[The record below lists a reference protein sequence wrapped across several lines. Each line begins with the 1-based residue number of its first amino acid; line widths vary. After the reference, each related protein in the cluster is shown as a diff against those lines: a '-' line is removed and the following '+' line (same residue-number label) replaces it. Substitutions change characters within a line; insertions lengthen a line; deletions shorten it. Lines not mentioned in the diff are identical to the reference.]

1 MQLDIEKRMKI
12 LTEGAKYDV
21 SCSSSGSNRSNV
33 KGSLGDTQ
41 IGGICHSFT
50 SDGRCIS
57 ILKILLSNKCVYDCL
72 YCANRR
78 SVDIPRANLTPDEIC
93 GIIINFYRRN
103 YIEGLFLSSA
113 VETSPNYT
121 MQQLTDTVI
130 LLRTKYNFNGYIH
143 LKAIPGADTAL
154 IENAAKYVDRMSLNI
169 ELPSSTSLKLLA
181 PQKTKESIVIPMKSL
196 ASAIITQSNEH
207 VPTSHRIIPAGQTT
221 QMIIGA
227 SSDTD
232 GTILRLTQNLYRLY
246 GLKRVYYSAYMP
258 IGTSSLLPVK
268 PPDMLRE
275 NRLYQADWLLR
286 FYGFDIEELVE
297 SSSNLPVDVDPKCA
311 WALNNPQYFPIE
323 ISSATYAQ
331 LLRVPGVG
339 VKSAWR
345 IIQARKSAK
354 LDFKDLMRMRVVL
367 KRAKYFI
374 TCNGNFIGQVGNPNV
389 LRAALQLPSTNT
401 QLSIF
406 DNSQQFISSDIT
418 NSVISG
424 QL

>member
-1 MQLDIEKRMKI
+1 MTLDVEKRMRI

-21 SCSSSGSNRSNV
+21 SCSSSGSDRSSI
-33 KGSLGDTQ
+33 KGSLGDTAAC
-41 IGGICHSFT
+41 GICHSFT

-57 ILKILLSNKCVYDCL
+57 ILKILHSNKCVYDCL

-78 SVDIPRANLTPDEIC
+78 SVDIPRATLSPDEIC
-93 GIIINFYRRN
+93 EIVINFYRRN

-113 VETSPNYT
+113 VETSPNHT

-130 LLRTKYNFNGYIH
+130 LLRTKYKFNGYIH

-169 ELPSSTSLKLLA
+169 ELPSQSSLKLLA
-181 PQKTKESIVIPMKSL
+181 PQKTKESIVVPMKSL
-196 ASAIITQSNEH
+196 AGVIITQAIENIPKKE
-207 VPTSHRIIPAGQTT
+207 RIIPAGQTT

-227 SSDTD
+227 SGDTD
-232 GTILRLTQNLYRLY
+232 GTILRLTQNLYRMY
-246 GLKRVYYSAYMP
+246 RLKRVYYSAYVP
-258 IGTSSLLPVK
+258 LGTSSLLPVK

-297 SSSNLPVDVDPKCA
+297 EGSNLPTDIDPKCA
-311 WALNNPQYFPIE
+311 WALRNPQYFPIE
-323 ISSATYAQ
+323 ISTATQAQ
-331 LLRVPGVG
+331 LLRVPGIG

-345 IIQARKSAK
+345 IIQARKTTR
-354 LDFKDLMRMRVVL
+354 LDFKDLMNMRVVL

-374 TCNGNFIGQVGNPNV
+374 TCNGSFIGEVGNPNV
-389 LRAALQLPSTNT
+389 LRGALQLPSANK

-406 DNSQQFISSDIT
+406 DSVPTEIA
-418 NSVISG
+418 NSVLSG